1 MTYIELYNTIVSKDV
16 VPVDKPGDSGDAVLD
31 GLLDNKHYNE
41 FLANVMQLENKELY
55 SQRNDVIKQELE
67 RTKKY
72 EKFLLSLIK

>member
-1 MTYIELYNTIVSKDV
+1 
-16 VPVDKPGDSGDAVLD
+16 
-31 GLLDNKHYNE
+31 
-41 FLANVMQLENKELY
+41 MQLENQELY